1 MTTMRAEALIGACAV
16 AAAALSGCASLDRD
30 AHAQALAGPAGLHRE
45 TVQGGAF
52 VLTAFVRIARAD
64 APVRIYI
71 EGDGLAWLS
80 RTEPSPDPTP
90 VAATGLALAAADTSP
105 NVVYLARPCQFTPM
119 VRNPACNVAYW
130 TGKRFAPE
138 VVDAMNDAVGRIAA
152 RVPGQ
157 RLGLVGYSG
166 GGAIAALIAARR
178 HDVVSLRT
186 VAGNLDVA
194 YVNRI
199 HGVSPMPASLNP
211 IDEAARLSGVAQ
223 VHFSSAQDT
232 VVPPEVAKRFAA
244 AVGGRCVRTLV
255 VNGVAHD
262 GDWAARWPAL
272 LARTPACAVSP

>member
-1 MTTMRAEALIGACAV
+1 MGSPT
-16 AAAALSGCASLDRD
+16 
-30 AHAQALAGPAGLHRE
+30 
-45 TVQGGAF
+45 GG
-52 VLTAFVRIARAD
+52 
-64 APVRIYI
+64 
-71 EGDGLAWLS
+71 GDGFGSTSGGRPGCGNGGPGGGIGGSSGLLGG
-80 RTEPSPDPTP
+80 
-90 VAATGLALAAADTSP
+90 TG
-105 NVVYLARPCQFTPM
+105 F
-119 VRNPACNVAYW
+119 
-130 TGKRFAPE
+130 
-138 VVDAMNDAVGRIAA
+138 
-152 RVPGQ
+152 
-157 RLGLVGYSG
+157 SG